1 VQLDIAVLTPEKT
14 VVTYRLAGVG
24 TRLMAAIIDLFAI
37 VAGCLAVI
45 YLVVNLSPMVGF
57 IASFLASAGWSAAIV
72 FITFF
77 PFVYLILCEAYFN
90 GQTLG
95 KRAFGIRVRMADGTP
110 ITPIAAVT
118 RNLLIIADMI
128 PPPALSAIICMF
140 VNPKLQRIGDL
151 VANTIVVNEK
161 GSAPVGT
168 VTPHSAGVHPLE
180 PEIPDLRR
188 LRPDQYYLLRRFC
201 DRYYEVEESKRES
214 LIEGVWMPLAEKLRV
229 KMRPGID
236 PLLYA
241 EATVMKFGRERG
253 LI

>member
-1 VQLDIAVLTPEKT
+1 MQLDIAVLTPEKT

-24 TRLMAAIIDLFAI
+24 TRIMAAIIDFIAI
-37 VAGCLAVI
+37 VVGCIAII
-45 YLVVNLSPMVGF
+45 YLVVTLGGFAAF
-57 IASFLASAGWSAAIV
+57 IAAFIATAGYAAAIV
-72 FITFF
+72 LITFF
-77 PFVYLILCEAYFN
+77 PFLYLIFSEALGN

-95 KRAFGIRVRMADGTP
+95 KRVLGIRVRMADGTP
-110 ITPIAAVT
+110 ITPIAAAT
-118 RNLLIIADMI
+118 RNLLIIADML
-128 PPPALSAIICMF
+128 PPPALSAIVCMF
-140 VNPKLQRIGDL
+140 INPKLQRIGDL
-151 VANTIVVNEK
+151 VANTIVVNERA
-161 GSAPVGT
+161 SAPMMV

-201 DRYYEVEESKRES
+201 DRFYEVEESKRES

>member
-1 VQLDIAVLTPEKT
+1 MQLDIALLTPEKT

-24 TRLMAAIIDLFAI
+24 PRIMAAIVDLIAI
-37 VAGCLAVI
+37 IAICSLATLMVLNLAKF
-45 YLVVNLSPMVGF
+45 LVWLST
-57 IASFLASAGWSAAIV
+57 FLATFGVAALLV
-72 FITFF
+72 FVSFA
-77 PFVYLILCEAYFN
+77 PFLYLILCEAYLN

-95 KRAFGIRVRMADGTP
+95 KKLLGIRVRMADGTP
-110 ITPIAAVT
+110 ITPAAAAT
-118 RNLLIIADMI
+118 RNLLIIADMF
-128 PPPALSAIICMF
+128 PPPALTGIIAMF
-140 VNPKLQRIGDL
+140 INPKMQRIGDL

-161 GSAPVGT
+161 TSAPVNT

-201 DRYYEVEESKRES
+201 DRFYDVEESKRME
-214 LIEGVWMPLAEKLRV
+214 LIEGVWMPLAERLRV

-253 LI
+253 LL

>member
-1 VQLDIAVLTPEKT
+1 MQLDIAVLTPEKT

-24 TRLMAAIIDLFAI
+24 TRIMAAILDLAAI
-37 VAGCLAVI
+37 TVFIGLVINAVGVLIAFSPFLGGILA
-45 YLVVNLSPMVGF
+45 PVGVG
-57 IASFLASAGWSAAIV
+57 LAIV
-72 FITFF
+72 FGTFA
-77 PFVYLILCEAYFN
+77 PFLYLILAEAYFN

-110 ITPIAAVT
+110 ITPVAAAT
-118 RNLLIIADMI
+118 RNLLIVADMF
-128 PPPALSAIICMF
+128 PPPALSALVAMF
-140 VNPKLQRIGDL
+140 INPKLQRIGDL
-151 VANTIVVNEK
+151 VAGTIVVNERA
-161 GSAPVGT
+161 SLPIAI
-168 VTPHSAGVHPLE
+168 VTPHGAGVHPLE
-180 PEIPDLRR
+180 AEIPDLRR

-201 DRYYEVEESKRES
+201 DRYYEVEESKRDD
-214 LIEGVWMPLAEKLRV
+214 LVQGVWLPLAEKLRV